1 MKSLQQNFQ
10 FCKNKIVCFMESLP
24 YYFNKIKEFCIYII
38 TFLKTQCKNLIA
50 FKDMKFSLYP
60 HEILSNAKIALN
72 CCIALIAFTVILI
85 VIIYFS
91 FFLDILKFLL
101 KTIRFIIWKIPKF
114 LVIKITKSIIFLFS
128 IFKCLIKKNTN
139 NNCDNRIK
147 KIANVNNNEIKNLNE
162 KIELQYKLIKQL

>member
-38 TFLKTQCKNLIA
+38 TFLKTQYKNLIA
-50 FKDMKFSLYP
+50 FKDIKFSF
-60 HEILSNAKIALN
+60 SNITESIKIVLN
-72 CCIALIAFTVILI
+72 GSVALIAFTVILI